1 MPLRHTVRG
10 SPRPATVHGLKGP
23 LRWAPRENVR
33 VRRPKSCQLA
43 ELTEWQGLNC
53 RDNCAT
59 DCIGGG
65 KHGLWIPGG
74 AYGSICPQF
83 THEVD
88 GRKFGVREPESW
100 DRWPRTVV
108 QRLLTTSVP
117 HNGRGHAAERGLAV
131 CAQET
136 IGGTW
141 HGHPIL
147 RRKVPFGARNRLI
160 NMKQTTSTEI
170 RKHLRHQKSI
180 DPNRN
185 LQWAVLQ

>member
-1 MPLRHTVRG
+1 MKYIG
-10 SPRPATVHGLKGP
+10 SR
-23 LRWAPRENVR
+23 
-33 VRRPKSCQLA
+33 
-43 ELTEWQGLNC
+43 
-53 RDNCAT
+53 
-59 DCIGGG
+59 
-65 KHGLWIPGG
+65 KHKLWIPGG

-88 GRKFGVREPESW
+88 GRSFGGKGPESW
-100 DRWPRTVV
+100 DRWPRTVA
-108 QRLLTTSVP
+108 QRLLINSVL
-117 HNGRGHAAERGLAV
+117 HNGKRYAAERGLAF

-136 IGGTW
+136 SGGTW
-141 HGHPIL
+141 HGYPIL
-147 RRKVPFGARNRLI
+147 WKKVPFKVRNQLI